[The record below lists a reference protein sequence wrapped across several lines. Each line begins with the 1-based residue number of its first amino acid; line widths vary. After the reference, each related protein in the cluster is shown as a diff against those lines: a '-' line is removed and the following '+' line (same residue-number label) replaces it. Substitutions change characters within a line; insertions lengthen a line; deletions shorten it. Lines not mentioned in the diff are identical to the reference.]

1 MNLHFPHI
9 LASVKALSCLFILV
23 GLGWTFAEVR
33 RFVLHGD
40 EFYAEAMDDRS
51 HGRTISLIC
60 GALYLLIG
68 AVAAYDVFGRRGLG
82 PSFQSPYVLGEG
94 SEVRSFVTV
103 FGSGAAVW
111 GIFSA
116 AATRFLPPPL
126 FGEETTQF
134 LCRIVRG
141 SLFTLWLAA
150 LVYALPH
157 IGDNKTADAVG
168 GVIGVIALSEIATGE
183 IWSYRT
189 VGWWWSVPPLTCEER
204 PFPYVASNLVSI
216 AFAFLFLIA

>member
-1 MNLHFPHI
+1 MNVQLPQI
-9 LASVKALSCLFILV
+9 IASLKALACLFILV

-33 RFVLHGD
+33 RFVFHTD

-51 HGRTISLIC
+51 ERRTISFIC
-60 GALYLLIG
+60 GAIFLLVG
-68 AVAAYDVFGRRGLG
+68 TVVAYDVFGRRELGL
-82 PSFQSPYVLGEG
+82 SFQYPYVIGNAED
-94 SEVRSFVTV
+94 VRSFLIA

-116 AATRFLPPPL
+116 ASTRFLPPPL
-126 FGEETTQF
+126 FGEATTQF

-141 SLFTLWLAA
+141 SLFTLWLAT

-157 IGDNKTADAVG
+157 IGEDKVADIVG
-168 GVIGVIALSEIATGE
+168 GVIALIALTEITSGE

-189 VGWWWSVPPLTCEER
+189 VGWFWTVPPITCEER

-216 AFAFLFLIA
+216 AISFFFLIA